1 MSEFSKLDMVSK
13 KNNSESIKILESIFP
28 NVFFE
33 GKIDFDKLKEE
44 LTGNIIDNNEKYEIS
59 WVGKNEG
66 KRLACNPTT
75 STLRPLKEKS
85 LNFDDTRNLYIE
97 GDNLEVLK
105 ILQESYLNKI
115 KCIYIDPPYNTGN
128 DFIYND
134 NFASTTQDE
143 LLDSN
148 QIDENN
154 NKLIS
159 NPISSG
165 KFHSRWLTMIYPR
178 LKISR
183 NLLSEDGLIFI
194 SIDINEVYNLK
205 KICDEIF
212 GEKNFITI
220 MPRKTTEHIR
230 VLADY
235 ELQNLNDYILVYC
248 KNLNK
253 VKINKKV
260 VGEIKYEHE
269 DSKGKYTLK
278 AFQNS
283 GENGTRRARP
293 NLYYPIYYNE
303 NTKKLSL
310 EKNESDIEIL
320 PRKVKSEDGRWLWSK
335 EKFAKDNEFL
345 EYKNGTLYRKVY
357 YNPEEDQAK
366 YESYKTWLDMYP
378 NRLGAKALSDLGMS
392 EYFDY
397 SKPVELIKFILE
409 MSVDED
415 SIVLD
420 FFSGSATTAQAV
432 IEFNKEKNYNVS
444 YIMVQLDEII
454 NPDSK
459 AYKDGFRTI
468 CDVGEERI
476 RRVLNNID
484 KDSNT
489 DYGYRVYKLDS
500 SNMRDVYYEPSK
512 FKQSQLNMFESN
524 IKEDR
529 NSDDLLTQVILD
541 WGLTLDLSIKESNI
555 LDNKVYF
562 VEENSLVACFDN
574 QINIDILNQIC
585 EIKPLKVVFRESSFK
600 NDSDKINAYERIK
613 KLSPET
619 EISVI

>member
-1 MSEFSKLDMVSK
+1 
-13 KNNSESIKILESIFP
+13 
-28 NVFFE
+28 
-33 GKIDFDKLKEE
+33 
-44 LTGNIIDNNEKYEIS
+44 
-59 WVGKNEG
+59 
-66 KRLACNPTT
+66 
-75 STLRPLKEKS
+75 
-85 LNFDDTRNLYIE
+85 
-97 GDNLEVLK
+97 
-105 ILQESYLNKI
+105 
-115 KCIYIDPPYNTGN
+115 
-128 DFIYND
+128 
-134 NFASTTQDE
+134 
-143 LLDSN
+143 
-148 QIDENN
+148 
-154 NKLIS
+154 
-159 NPISSG
+159 
-165 KFHSRWLTMIYPR
+165 
-178 LKISR
+178 
-183 NLLSEDGLIFI
+183 
-194 SIDINEVYNLK
+194 
-205 KICDEIF
+205 
-212 GEKNFITI
+212 
-220 MPRKTTEHIR
+220 
-230 VLADY
+230 
-235 ELQNLNDYILVYC
+235 
-248 KNLNK
+248 
-253 VKINKKV
+253 
-260 VGEIKYEHE
+260 
-269 DSKGKYTLK
+269 
-278 AFQNS
+278 
-283 GENGTRRARP
+283 
-293 NLYYPIYYNE
+293 
-303 NTKKLSL
+303 
-310 EKNESDIEIL
+310 
-320 PRKVKSEDGRWLWSK
+320 
-335 EKFAKDNEFL
+335 
-345 EYKNGTLYRKVY
+345 
-357 YNPEEDQAK
+357 
-366 YESYKTWLDMYP
+366 MYP

>member
-1 MSEFSKLDMVSK
+1 MSEFSKLDLISR
-13 KNNSESIKILESIFP
+13 KNNSESIKQLEIIFP
-28 NVFFE
+28 NVFSE
-33 GKIDFDKLKEE
+33 GKIDFEKLKEE
-44 LTGNIIDNNEKYEIS
+44 LTGNIIDNKEKYEIS

-66 KRLACNPTT
+66 KKLACNPTT

-85 LNFDDTRNLYIE
+85 VNFDNTRNLYIE

-134 NFASTTQDE
+134 NFASTAQDE

-165 KFHSRWLTMIYPR
+165 KFHSRWLTMMYPR

-212 GEKNFITI
+212 GEKNFVTI

-235 ELQNLNDYILVYC
+235 ELQNLNDYVLLYC

-253 VKINKKV
+253 VKINKKI
-260 VGEIKYEHE
+260 VGEIKYEYK

-310 EKNESDIEIL
+310 EKNDNDIEIL

-378 NRLGAKALSDLGMS
+378 NRLGAKALSDLNMS

-444 YIMVQLDEII
+444 YIMVQLDETI

-459 AYKDGFRTI
+459 AYKDGFKTI

-476 RRVLNNID
+476 RRVLNKSD
-484 KDSNT
+484 KDSNN

-500 SNMRDVYYEPSK
+500 SNMKEVYYEPSK
-512 FKQSQLNMFESN
+512 FKQSQLNMLESN

-541 WGLTLDLSIKESNI
+541 WGLTLDLSIEERKI

-562 VEENSLVACFDN
+562 VEQNSLVACFDN
-574 QINIDILNQIC
+574 QINIDILNEIC
-585 EIKPLKVVFRESSFK
+585 EIKPLKVVFRENSFR

>member
-159 NPISSG
+159 NPTSSG